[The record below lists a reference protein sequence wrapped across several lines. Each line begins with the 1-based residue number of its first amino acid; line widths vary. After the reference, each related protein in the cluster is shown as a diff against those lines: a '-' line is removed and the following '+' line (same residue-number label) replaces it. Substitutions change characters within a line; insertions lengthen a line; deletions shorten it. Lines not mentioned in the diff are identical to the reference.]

1 MGKPLNQIQNIKQL
15 ITMKKPILALLA
27 LVTSGFC
34 LSAQTLSNY
43 QATVNGQ
50 NPNYYYTFDNGSV
63 TSIGASNAITLTYNP
78 TSGSQVGFG
87 YDAYHNPGNC
97 VYFSASADAL
107 DYPYPKPADL
117 IIYGGGTAN
126 TNSTKEGS
134 ITFLFKSLGPGS
146 NTHQC
151 YIFSAGYANAN
162 HNALSLYIENTNAAN
177 GDPNCLKLRFGDH
190 STTILQQANIVPDT
204 WHYFAFTYTEATNN
218 FFWDSTG
225 TNLVTIKGKWY
236 LGRAGGTLASDVTTN
251 AVDVVA
257 GEANVFAIGDRSDLN
272 SSAGFDRPG
281 TGMVDEF
288 ATWSRRLTVTE
299 ITNQFSKLP
308 NNLTPP
314 PRSTYQSVITN
325 QSPSYYFKFD
335 GNYVDSVGGT
345 LTLSTN
351 GPTTGLTYDY
361 FGGPTNAVV
370 FSSSVPGDALV
381 NNGNLLNGGGTYS
394 GTSGTG
400 QGALSFLFR
409 TLNSYVNQGNRHLY
423 SAGGNSGTS
432 NRFELF
438 FNTYSSTNDPEAL
451 KLGFGDSSTIVLS
464 TNDFVPAA
472 WYYFAMNYDETKTNK
487 QVKWWLGPV
496 GGTLQS
502 GFFSATNGSLAGQG
516 NVFVIGNST
525 NFDKNSFRNSTP
537 SGNGRIDEFAIWH
550 RLLTTNDVVE
560 QFSALTVSAG
570 PPPTLSIAVSGT
582 NAIISWPSSTDS
594 GYSLQSTTN
603 LASPIWLSAGA
614 SFVVGTNNVVTNSIS
629 GSAQFYRLT
638 K

>member
-1 MGKPLNQIQNIKQL
+1 VGKPLNQIQNIKQL
-15 ITMKKPILALLA
+15 ITMKKLILALLA

-34 LSAQTLSNY
+34 LSAHTLSNY

-63 TSIGASNAITLTYNP
+63 TSIGASNAITLTFNP

-134 ITFLFKSLGPGS
+134 ITFLFKSLDPGS

-288 ATWSRRLTVTE
+288 ATWSRRLTDTE

-314 PRSTYQSVITN
+314 PRSTYQGVITA

-335 GNYVDSVGGT
+335 GDYVDSVGGT
-345 LTLSTN
+345 LTLRTN
-351 GPTTGLTYDY
+351 GPTIALTYDY
-361 FGGPTNAVV
+361 FGGPTNAVI
-370 FSSSVPGDALV
+370 FTSGGDALT
-381 NNGNLLNGGGTYS
+381 NNGNLLNGGGSTYT
-394 GTSGTG
+394 GNPGTG
-400 QGALSFLFR
+400 QGALSFIFRSIATNNQGTR
-409 TLNSYVNQGNRHLY
+409 TLYD
-423 SAGGNSGTS
+423 AGGDTNNNNQFS
-432 NRFELF
+432 LF
-438 FNTYSSTNDPEAL
+438 FNTYSSTSSPLAL
-451 KLGFGDSSTIVLS
+451 KLRFGDSSTAILQP
-464 TNDFVPAA
+464 TNMVPFD
-472 WYYFAMNYDETKTNK
+472 WYYFAMTYDETKTNK
-487 QVKWWLGPV
+487 QVKWWLGLI
-496 GGTLQS
+496 GGTLNS
-502 GFFSATNGSLAGQG
+502 GTLSATNGALAGQG
-516 NVFVIGNST
+516 NVFVIGSSSASLVN
-525 NFDKNSFRNSTP
+525 NSFRNSTP
-537 SGNGRIDEFAIWH
+537 SGQGRIDEFAIWH
-550 RLLTTNDVVE
+550 RLLLTNEVVA
-560 QFSALTVSAG
+560 QFSALTF

-603 LASPIWLSAGA
+603 LASPNWLSAGA